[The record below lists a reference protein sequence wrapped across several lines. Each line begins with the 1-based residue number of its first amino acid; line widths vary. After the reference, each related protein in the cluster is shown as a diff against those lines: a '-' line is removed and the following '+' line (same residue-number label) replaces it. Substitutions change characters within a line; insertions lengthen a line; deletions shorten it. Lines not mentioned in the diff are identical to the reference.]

1 MHRLCV
7 AQALNSPHGSPRAL
21 LNMSLFPEFIHFFL
35 LLEVIHASL
44 KKKKIASAL
53 QAKGMVWSSSTAFVM
68 L

>member
-1 MHRLCV
+1 M
-7 AQALNSPHGSPRAL
+7 
-21 LNMSLFPEFIHFFL
+21 FL
-35 LLEVIHASL
+35 KKK

>member
-1 MHRLCV
+1 M
-7 AQALNSPHGSPRAL
+7 
-21 LNMSLFPEFIHFFL
+21 FL
-35 LLEVIHASL
+35 K